1 MESRTISPA
10 PASDRRADL
19 MAALLQ
25 DKAGLTIDELMEKL
39 DISRTA
45 VRQHL
50 AALERDGEV
59 ARSGVRPTGGR
70 PQHLYVLTEA
80 GAERFTRR
88 YSWFADLLIG
98 LLRSELGE
106 KAVRERLSALGESAA
121 AALMRTASS
130 DPRLSSRLAEL
141 AAAMRGLG
149 YETDP
154 VNPREKEVVARNC
167 IFHQLAVANPEVCA
181 FDLGLMSKFAGA
193 KVDHVECMARG
204 QHVCRFRFGGK

>member
-1 MESRTISPA
+1 MDSRISPA

-19 MAALLQ
+19 LAALLQ
-25 DKAGLTIDELMEKL
+25 DKAGLTIDELMERL
-39 DISRTA
+39 GVTRTA

-50 AALERDGEV
+50 AALQRDGEV
-59 ARSGVRPTGGR
+59 ARGGVRPSGGR
-70 PQHLYVLTEA
+70 PQHVYVLTEA

-98 LLRSELGE
+98 LLRSELGQE
-106 KAVRERLSALGESAA
+106 ELRARLTAMGENAAGALLRGAAADARLSARLG
-121 AALMRTASS
+121 
-130 DPRLSSRLAEL
+130 EL
-141 AAAMRGLG
+141 AAAMRELG

-154 VNPREKEVVARNC
+154 VNTREKEVVARNC

-181 FDLGLMSKFAGA
+181 FDLGLMAKYAGA

>member
-1 MESRTISPA
+1 MEPRISPA

-25 DKAGLTIDELMEKL
+25 DKGGLTIDELMERL
-39 DISRTA
+39 GVTRTA

-50 AALERDGEV
+50 AALQRDGEV
-59 ARSGVRPTGGR
+59 ARGGLRPTGGR
-70 PQHLYVLTEA
+70 PQHVYVLTEA

-98 LLRSELGE
+98 LLRSELGQE
-106 KAVRERLSALGESAA
+106 DLRARLTTMGETAA
-121 AALMRTASS
+121 AALLRGAAP
-130 DPRLSSRLAEL
+130 DARLSGRLGEL
-141 AAAMRGLG
+141 AAAMRALG

-181 FDLGLMSKFAGA
+181 FDLGLMAKYAGA
-193 KVDHVECMARG
+193 KVEHVECMARG

>member
-1 MESRTISPA
+1 MESRISATPS
-10 PASDRRADL
+10 SDRRADL
-19 MAALLQ
+19 LAALLQ
-25 DKAGLTIDELMEKL
+25 DKGGLTIDELTERL
-39 DISRTA
+39 GITRTA

-50 AALERDGEV
+50 AALQRDGEV
-59 ARSGVRPTGGR
+59 ARAGVRPTGGR

-98 LLRSELGE
+98 LLRSEMGE
-106 KAVRERLSALGESAA
+106 ADLRMRLQALGENAAGALLRSAVA
-121 AALMRTASS
+121 
-130 DPRLSSRLAEL
+130 DPRLSTRLGEL
-141 AAAMRGLG
+141 SAAMRELG

-181 FDLGLMSKFAGA
+181 FDLGLMSKYAGA
-193 KVDHVECMARG
+193 KVDLVECMARG
-204 QHVCRFRFGGK
+204 QHVCRFKFGGK